1 MARTASTP
9 RESWIGEGLREL
21 ATGGPEAVRIEP
33 LAKSLGVSKGSFYW
47 HFTDR
52 GALLDALLDAWERTY
67 VDDAIAQVEAD
78 GGDGRTRLRDLFGL
92 AETSSA
98 ELLPLDLAIREWARR
113 DPRVMARLT
122 RVDNR
127 RMDFLRLLFSEFAR
141 DADDVEARSLLVFSV
156 WVGQPLIAAEHGSR
170 SRRDAVRAAL
180 DFVLT

>member
-21 ATGGPEAVRIEP
+21 AAGGPEAVRVEQ

-52 GALLDALLDAWERTY
+52 RALLDALLDAWEQTY

-78 GGDGRTRLRDLFGL
+78 GGDGRARLRDLFGL
-92 AETSSA
+92 AEATSA

-113 DPRVMARLT
+113 DARVMARLT

-127 RMDFLRLLFSEFAR
+127 RMDFLRMLFSEFAR
-141 DADDVEARSLLVFSV
+141 DADDAEARSLLVFCV
-156 WVGQPLIAAEHGSR
+156 WVGQPLIAAEHGTR
-170 SRRDAVRAAL
+170 SRRDAVRAGL
-180 DFVLT
+180 DLVLR